1 MLKYVTVIGGGT
13 MGRGIAGCFATSG
26 FAVTIVEMSGS
37 VRSEL
42 KGNLEKEID
51 WAVRREAIKCSDI
64 PATCENLTVTDDIQ
78 EGCSSAQLVIE
89 AVPEDIALKRRVFK
103 EVDSAAPEGALLAS
117 NTSSLSVSA
126 IAAATNRP
134 TQVVG
139 MHFFNPPMRMRLVE
153 IVKALG
159 TSDESVA
166 KAIEFAGLI
175 NKAPIVVKDS
185 PGFATS
191 RISAM
196 VGNEAFFMLQEGLA
210 TAEDIDTAMCL
221 GLAFPMGP
229 LALGDLVGLD
239 VRLGVLEYLHRS
251 LGEKFR
257 PCPLLV
263 EYVDA
268 GRLGRKTGIGVYS
281 YDEMG
286 KRIPDSAVSR

>member
-1 MLKYVTVIGGGT
+1 
-13 MGRGIAGCFATSG
+13 
-26 FAVTIVEMSGS
+26 MSGS

-64 PATCENLTVTDDIQ
+64 PATCESVNVTDNIR

-89 AVPEDIALKRRVFK
+89 AVPEDIALKRRIFN
-103 EVDSAAPEGALLAS
+103 EIDTAAPEFAVLAS
-117 NTSSLSVSA
+117 NTSSLSLSA

-134 TQVVG
+134 TRVVG

-159 TSDESVA
+159 TSDDSII
-166 KAIEFAGLI
+166 KAIEYARLI
-175 NKAPIVVKDS
+175 NKTPVVVKDS
-185 PGFATS
+185 PGFVTS

-210 TAEDIDTAMCL
+210 TAEDIDSALNL
-221 GLAFPMGP
+221 GLSFPMGP

-281 YDEMG
+281 YDQMG
-286 KRIPDSAVSR
+286 KRMPNSAVSR